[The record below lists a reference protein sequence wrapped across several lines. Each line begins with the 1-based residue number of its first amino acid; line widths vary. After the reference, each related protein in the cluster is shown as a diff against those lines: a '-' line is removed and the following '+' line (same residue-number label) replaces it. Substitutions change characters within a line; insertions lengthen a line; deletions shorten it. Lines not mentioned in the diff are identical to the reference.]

1 MIFHSS
7 SISVLLVALV
17 CYDKIVLKIFWKHQ
31 KKFCLILF
39 HQRTVEQFDSKDRII
54 SGVRIKK
61 TNQCQV
67 LNIFVMKEK
76 RKLNLFHL
84 LSTPP
89 TLCIFW
95 RVRKGVGCAEEGV
108 GREDERGC
116 VTDIYLLEFCFA
128 KYKLNFVSFRF
139 FFSVYHLKVS
149 KFSFSSKIQ

>member
-1 MIFHSS
+1 M
-7 SISVLLVALV
+7 
-17 CYDKIVLKIFWKHQ
+17 
-31 KKFCLILF
+31 
-39 HQRTVEQFDSKDRII
+39 
-54 SGVRIKK
+54 
-61 TNQCQV
+61 

-149 KFSFSSKIQ
+149 KFSFSSKIQWNYSFLKKNLLAPGDLEPATTNIISSLRTYRKKSTTPSIPRRSPIQVLTRPYVA